1 MASFLGGLEQARAVL
16 FYLLK
21 YLTKRSGVPHQLP
34 LSHQLRL
41 GKPAKPT
48 IPPRRTLVPT
58 SDLQKHLLLS
68 GMTELA
74 DTQIAQD
81 SSAKTTFVFIHNA
94 IAAVKARVPVPAD
107 VDMEMMEREIDPQEG
122 GEEVDDHDTED
133 ETSLFQPTQLNP
145 GWGGAPIYRVTD
157 DAGEERNVVVPQDLC
172 YAHRGIEL
180 EELNLLEYACL
191 IETIQRKKKDDKE
204 EGAAG

>member
-1 MASFLGGLEQARAVL
+1 
-16 FYLLK
+16 
-21 YLTKRSGVPHQLP
+21 
-34 LSHQLRL
+34 
-41 GKPAKPT
+41 
-48 IPPRRTLVPT
+48 
-58 SDLQKHLLLS
+58 
-68 GMTELA
+68 
-74 DTQIAQD
+74 
-81 SSAKTTFVFIHNA
+81 
-94 IAAVKARVPVPAD
+94 VKARVPMPAD

-157 DAGEERNVVVPQDLC
+157 DAREERNVVVPQDLC